1 MRLRLGRVEHDV
13 STHTLVMGVLPR
25 GPLDAV
31 LVRAEEMVGDGADVI
46 DVGGLQAGPGPP
58 VGEDEELERL
68 VPVVAAVRDRFEIAV
83 AVETRRPGVLAAACA
98 AGAVVG
104 RDATGLADDALLA
117 TAAEVGATVVV
128 THAGPQ
134 APAGGGR
141 PSGFVGEVRS
151 KLAERVAQARKAGVA
166 EDRII
171 VDAGLAQGK
180 EPAEALA
187 LLRRSADLADLGRP
201 LLVDASSGIFLG
213 PDGRRVA
220 AYAAQ
225 ALGIAR
231 GCRLVRT
238 AEVRAARRV
247 ADVLEAVLAARL
259 TQTGTTEPTELAPS
273 AGAHGG

>member
-1 MRLRLGRVEHDV
+1 MRLRLGRVEHDLT
-13 STHTLVMGVLPR
+13 THTLVMGVLPR

-31 LVRAEEMVGDGADVI
+31 LVRAEEMVGEGADVI
-46 DVGGLQAGPGPP
+46 DVSGLQAGPGPP

-104 RDATGLADDALLA
+104 RDANGLADDALLA
-117 TAAEVGATVVV
+117 TAAEVGATVVTTYV
-128 THAGPQ
+128 EQQALASGGPT
-134 APAGGGR
+134 GLV
-141 PSGFVGEVRS
+141 SEVRS
-151 KLAERVAQARKAGVA
+151 HLAERVAEAVKAGVA

-171 VDAGLAQGK
+171 VDAGLALGK
-180 EPAEALA
+180 EPAQSLA
-187 LLRRSADLADLGRP
+187 LLRQSADLADLGPP
-201 LLVDASSGIFLG
+201 LLLDASSGIFLG

-220 AYAAQ
+220 DHAAQ

-247 ADVLEAVLAARL
+247 ADVLGAVLAARS
-259 TQTGTTEPTELAPS
+259 TQTGRTEQTERAPRTRRP
-273 AGAHGG
+273 GG